1 MKRIHRFLTLSL
13 TAALFLLAPLVGTIT
28 ASAAEPKTFQLKY
41 DADLGGW
48 RSQCL
53 PQWDA
58 SRETGDLNFVLYNAQ
73 NGDNVV
79 IDSSGAPGLDI
90 TFTQALANITVMGS
104 GSCIVIHSDQ
114 PLKDFYAIQG
124 AIVAL
129 NIETENAY
137 VYDNCVCNLNKN
149 VKNLNLI
156 AATQLAMN
164 VAAPGSVES
173 CTITD
178 LYGNTTSIYNLPGG
192 ALRVENGV
200 LKTDPQYYSTTP
212 ISAPAPEVSAPAP
225 SSSSSGAPLSPP
237 TGENTSVL
245 VLLTG
250 ALFCLAAVLTLRR
263 KRA

>member
-1 MKRIHRFLTLSL
+1 MKRIHRFLTMSL
-13 TAALFLLAPLVGTIT
+13 TAALFLLAPLAGSVT
-28 ASAAEPKTFQLKY
+28 ASADEPKTYQVKY

-53 PQWDA
+53 PEWDA
-58 SRETGDLNFVLYNAQ
+58 SRGTGELSYVLYNAQ
-73 NGDNVV
+73 DGDNVV
-79 IDSSGAPGLDI
+79 IDALDAPGLDI
-90 TFTQALANITVMGS
+90 TFTQALANITVKGS
-104 GSCIVIHSDQ
+104 GSCIVVRCEQ

-124 AIVAL
+124 AVVAL
-129 NIETENAY
+129 NAETENAY
-137 VYDNCVCNLNKN
+137 VYDNSVCNLNEN
-149 VKNLNLI
+149 VKNLNII
-156 AATQLAMN
+156 AATQMGMN

-225 SSSSSGAPLSPP
+225 SSSDSGTPLSPP
-237 TGENTSVL
+237 TGENTDVL

-250 ALFCLAAVLTLRR
+250 ALFCLAAVLTLRK